1 MFKYLLHHHNISKSK
16 FIEELYQEHF
26 EIESILGDIVDHSNA
41 MILNEI
47 VKSVN
52 LNADLVLSIYLKK
65 IVQRIITNPTENEI
79 DIPILK

>member
-1 MFKYLLHHHNISKSK
+1 MFKYLLHHHNISILKIIK
-16 FIEELYQEHF
+16 ELYQDQY

-47 VKSVN
+47 LKSVN
-52 LNADLVLSIYLKK
+52 MKADLVLSIYLKK